1 MSELEQRL
9 VIHVCNI
16 YVTIGT
22 CTDNTIAKQI
32 MKTHFII
39 IIIIITRFAFADV
52 ASILG
57 ELEAMRT
64 G

>member
-1 MSELEQRL
+1 M
-9 VIHVCNI
+9 
-16 YVTIGT
+16 YVTDYIGT
-22 CTDNTIAKQI
+22 CRDNTIAKQI
-32 MKTHFII
+32 MKTRFII